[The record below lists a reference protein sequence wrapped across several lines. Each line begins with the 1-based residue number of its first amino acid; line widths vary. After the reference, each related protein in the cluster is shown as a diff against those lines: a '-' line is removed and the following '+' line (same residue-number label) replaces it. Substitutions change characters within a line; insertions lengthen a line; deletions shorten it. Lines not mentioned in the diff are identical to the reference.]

1 MLSTKILFTEYI
13 ERFLI
18 FACISC
24 FIIKGFIIK
33 PAYLCNTFDLLIS
46 HVRNKMSYVRDS
58 RPNIHVYLTLHL
70 EKK

>member
-1 MLSTKILFTEYI
+1 MHCNAYNIYFSIIVMLFTKILFTEYI

-24 FIIKGFIIK
+24 FIIKDFIIK

-46 HVRNKMSYVRDS
+46 HVRSKMSC
-58 RPNIHVYLTLHL
+58 
-70 EKK
+70 